1 MLFYTL
7 DTPTSSAYIVQSDFI
22 LEGSLNHSAFRRA
35 WQHLI
40 DRHAVLRTA
49 FVWESLETPVQL
61 VHSQVKLSWLQQDW
75 RDLTTIEQRKQLAEF
90 LHADLKMGFD
100 LNRATLMRC
109 ALIQV
114 TDEQYHFI
122 WTQHHIIIDGWSSP
136 LLLKDVFA
144 FYKAFCQERQQ
155 RLEHSRS
162 YRDYIAWLQQQDISE
177 TKVIWTTQL
186 KGFTAPTPFRV
197 DKQVAR
203 NQKYDYE
210 KQTFSL
216 SKATKEALQS
226 LTRQHHLTL
235 NTLVQ
240 GAWALLLSRYSGKAE
255 IVFGATVSGRSVPL
269 SGIESMVGL
278 FINTLPVRVSISV
291 ETLLLPWLQQLHA
304 KQVEREQYSF
314 TPLTD
319 IQKWSDVPSEMPLF
333 ESIIVFENY
342 PIDSDLK
349 KRSERLKILSVDTI
363 DRNKYPLTLMV
374 FPASELSFIVSY
386 QSSRFETNTIS
397 QLMTHVKMLLEAM
410 IANQAPSIGELLLL
424 TECN

>member
-1 MLFYTL
+1 
-7 DTPTSSAYIVQSDFI
+7 
-22 LEGSLNHSAFRRA
+22 
-35 WQHLI
+35 
-40 DRHAVLRTA
+40 
-49 FVWESLETPVQL
+49 
-61 VHSQVKLSWLQQDW
+61 
-75 RDLTTIEQRKQLAEF
+75 
-90 LHADLKMGFD
+90 MGFD
-100 LNRATLMRC
+100 LNKASLMRC

-136 LLLKDVFA
+136 LLLKEVFA
-144 FYKAFCQERQQ
+144 FYKAFCQERQPH
-155 RLEHSRS
+155 LEPPRS

-177 TKVIWTTQL
+177 TKAFWRVQL

-197 DKQVAR
+197 DKQTAQC
-203 NQKYDYE
+203 QKYDYE

-216 SKATKEALQS
+216 SKATTEALQS
-226 LTRQHHLTL
+226 LARQHHLTL
-235 NTLVQ
+235 NTFVQ

-255 IVFGATVSGRSVPL
+255 IVFGATVSGRSIPL

-291 ETLLLPWLQQLHA
+291 ETLLFPWLQQLHA

-319 IQKWSDVPSEMPLF
+319 IQKWSDVPSDVPLF

-342 PIDSDLK
+342 SIDSDLK
-349 KRSERLKILSVDTI
+349 SDPLKILSVDTI

-386 QSSRFETNTIS
+386 QSNRFEADTIS
-397 QLMTHVKMLLEAM
+397 QLMTHVKRLLEAM
-410 IANQAPSIGELLLL
+410 VANQAPSIGELLLL
-424 TECN
+424 TECH